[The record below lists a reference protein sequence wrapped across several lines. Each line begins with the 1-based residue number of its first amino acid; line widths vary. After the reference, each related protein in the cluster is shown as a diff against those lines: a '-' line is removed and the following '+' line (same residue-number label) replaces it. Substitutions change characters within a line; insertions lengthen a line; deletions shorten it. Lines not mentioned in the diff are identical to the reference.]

1 MMPLPPMLC
10 LRLLLA
16 TMSLWAASVASAGAQ
31 DLYFSQPYATRLQ
44 LNPAFTGLQHDYGI
58 TLAYRDQFPS
68 LAGSFQSSHLGADYR
83 FNEQRSAVGVV
94 LNLDRLG
101 AIGYTRLEAAALYA
115 YHARLSA
122 GVYLSGGAQ
131 VTYGNQRISYSNLV
145 FGDQLSDEGITT
157 GPTSEAV
164 PFDPVHYLS
173 VGLGGLLYTKNAWVG
188 LSTYHLN
195 RPNLGTQAAGT
206 LPTRFT
212 FTTGVKHFFSE
223 TTVKQHY
230 REASI
235 SPTLAYTRQGRSQRA
250 EAGIYGTITPLT
262 VGLVYRGIPL
272 PGAPRPAA
280 VLTTIVGVQ
289 MPGFRVGYSYDA
301 ELGRRKLGAGGAHE
315 IVLTLEQVDVLAA
328 ARRRISRKNYRLVPC
343 PYF

>member
-1 MMPLPPMLC
+1 MPTTAR
-10 LRLLLA
+10 LRLFLG
-16 TMSLWAASVASAGAQ
+16 TMSLWVGGVASAGAQ
-31 DLYFSQPYATRLQ
+31 DLYFSQPYATRLH

-83 FNEQRSAVGVV
+83 FNEQRSAVGGV
-94 LNLDRLG
+94 LNLDQLG

-115 YHARLSA
+115 YHARLTA
-122 GVYLSGGAQ
+122 DVYLSGGAQ
-131 VTYGNQRISYSNLV
+131 VTYGNQRISYGNLV
-145 FGDQLSDEGITT
+145 FGDQLSDEGLNTS
-157 GPTSEAV
+157 PTAEAI

-173 VGLGGLLYTKNAWVG
+173 IGLGGLLYTRQAWLG

-195 RPNLGTQAAGT
+195 RPDLGVQAAGP

-212 FTTGVKHFFSE
+212 FTAGVKHFFSE

-230 REASI
+230 REASL
-235 SPTLAYTRQGRSQRA
+235 SPTLAYTRQGGSQRA
-250 EAGIYGTITPLT
+250 EAGLYGTFTPLT
-262 VGLVYRGIPL
+262 VGLLYRGIPL
-272 PGAPRPAA
+272 PGAPQPAS
-280 VLTTIVGVQ
+280 VLTTIVGIQ

-301 ELGRRKLGAGGAHE
+301 ELGHRNLGAGGAHE

-328 ARRRISRKNYRLVPC
+328 ARRRISRKNYRSVPC